1 MRNYFYFVNTRGKL
15 FLEETKIKNFA
26 TCFKDIPFLN
36 RFFKNLQPN
45 ETNSHPEYKF
55 IYICMKEFNF
65 LKCED
70 TPIVFFDLMDG
81 NLIYGGNLKTKFQP
95 NSLIFDIDN
104 FRLYQQ
110 IDFKFGSFGL
120 LSENVMMTLN
130 IQREDSGE
138 YFLYYNNEI
147 FKLLTKTKQIK
158 V

>member
-1 MRNYFYFVNTRGKL
+1 MRKYFYFVNTRGKL

-55 IYICMKEFNF
+55 IYICMKELNF

-70 TPIVFFDLMDG
+70 TPVVFFDLIDG
-81 NLIYGGNLKTKFQP
+81 YLIHGGNLKTKFHP

-104 FRLYQQ
+104 FRLYQRV
-110 IDFKFGSFGL
+110 GSEFGL
-120 LSENVMMTLN
+120 LSENIMMSLN
-130 IQREDSGE
+130 VQIGEFGE
-138 YFLYYNNEI
+138 YFLHYNDEI
-147 FKLLTKTKQIK
+147 FKLSSKTKEIEH
-158 V
+158 